1 MVPGE
6 SSYPDGSEYVGQ
18 RGVFK
23 VELRAAE
30 VDPLFEICRDLFAV
44 SQKITTFVFLVR
56 LLGNGKFF
64 VTSLDFLQHDRFKS
78 APCGA

>member
-6 SSYPDGSEYVGQ
+6 SSCLGGSEYVWQ
-18 RGVFK
+18 RGVGVFK
-23 VELRAAE
+23 AELRAAE

-56 LLGNGKFF
+56 LLGNG
-64 VTSLDFLQHDRFKS
+64 
-78 APCGA
+78 